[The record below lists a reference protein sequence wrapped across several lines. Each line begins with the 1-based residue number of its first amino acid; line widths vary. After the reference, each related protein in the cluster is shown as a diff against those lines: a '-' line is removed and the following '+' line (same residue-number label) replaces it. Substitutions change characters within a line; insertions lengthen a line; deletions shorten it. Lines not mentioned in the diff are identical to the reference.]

1 MDHMRNQAAGSIPT
15 QDCDVLIIGAGI
27 AGCAAAQ
34 AAAEQGAQVLVLEQ
48 AASITAHG
56 MDVAA
61 IGSALQKAAG
71 LSIDP
76 LEAARLIF
84 QWSQSKANYRLIRVF
99 TDRSGEVMDR
109 YMALAEEYG
118 LDVRLND
125 TMTARIDWDRLDER
139 FRQFQTAHT
148 FSPRGNPSSVENKS
162 AIRPFVSMLAEDAQA
177 HGARFLFRTRA
188 LRLHRSR
195 GRTGGCLAEG
205 PEGKLRIRARKGVI
219 LATGGISENEALMK
233 RYCPEAL
240 RADKNEYFPRGGNLG
255 DGLRLGQQ
263 QGAALTRSGAAPVI
277 HPVNFTPLGPGIQSS
292 WLMVNRDGLRFCCEM
307 GFEPIV
313 TNARLNA
320 PGNVAWALW
329 DRRYGEM
336 LKQQEPHKAGY
347 LLPGLDAR
355 MEEAVAAGDYLR
367 ADSLEELAAAMGV
380 PAENLKESV
389 ARYNGHCH
397 AGFDPDFGVP
407 QRFLCPVEEGPF
419 YASRISA
426 WLLNVPF
433 GLHVDHNS
441 QVLTEDD
448 RPIRGLF
455 AIGNMQ
461 GDFFGNSY
469 PVTCP
474 GANHGRSVTFGR
486 LVGLSLADGKTIDG
500 GPA

>member
-1 MDHMRNQAAGSIPT
+1 MKQMPKQVVSNIRT
-15 QDCDVLIIGAGI
+15 LDCDVLILGAGI

-34 AAAEQGAQVLVLEQ
+34 AAAEGGAKVLVLEQ
-48 AASITAHG
+48 AADITAHG
-56 MDVAA
+56 MDVGA
-61 IGSALQKAAG
+61 IGSSLQKASG
-71 LSIDP
+71 VSIDP
-76 LEAARLIF
+76 LEAARLLF
-84 QWSQSKANYRLIRVF
+84 QWSQSKANYRLLRVF

-109 YMALAEEYG
+109 YIRLAEDAG
-118 LDVRLND
+118 LEVRLND
-125 TMTARIDWDRLDER
+125 TMTARIDWDKLDER

-148 FSPRGNPSSVENKS
+148 FSPRGKPVTVENKS
-162 AIRPFVSMLAEDAQA
+162 AVRHFVSMLAEDAKA
-177 HGARFLFRTRA
+177 HGANFLFRTRA

-195 GRTGGCLAEG
+195 GRISGCLAVG
-205 PEGKLRIRARKGVI
+205 PEGRLRIRARRGVI
-219 LATGGISENEALMK
+219 LATGGISEHEGLMK
-233 RYCPEAL
+233 LYCPEAL

-255 DGLRLGQQ
+255 DGLKLGQQ

-277 HPVNFTPLGPGIQSS
+277 HPVNFTPLGPGIQTS

-329 DRRYGEM
+329 DSRYPEM
-336 LKQQEPHKAGY
+336 LKKQEPHKAGY
-347 LLPGLDAR
+347 MLPGL
-355 MEEAVAAGDYLR
+355 EEKVEQAVAAGDYLR
-367 ADSLEELAAAMGV
+367 ADSLAELAAAMGV
-380 PAENLKESV
+380 PAAALEESV
-389 ARYNGHCH
+389 ARYNRHCH
-397 AGFDPDFGVP
+397 AGLDPDFGVP
-407 QRFLCPVEEGPF
+407 ERFLCPVEQGPF
-419 YASRISA
+419 YASKVSA

-448 RPIRGLF
+448 RPIPGLF
-455 AIGNMQ
+455 AVGNMQ

-486 LVGLSLADGKTIDG
+486 LVGLNLAEGKTIDG
-500 GPA
+500 SPA